1 MRRVM
6 HGDVASAAR
15 VLIGVP
21 ETMRQSLCRRM
32 ICEAHAAHRYFR
44 RFGRAHLLW
53 GDGSLMAAAHKRRLL
68 PEPGFSDSGYCGCME
83 MVLHELIEWRAARQV
98 SRRRSGCI

>member
-6 HGDVASAAR
+6 HGDVVAAAR

-21 ETMRQSLCRRM
+21 DTARHRLCQRM
-32 ICEAHAAHRYFR
+32 INEAHAAHRYFR
-44 RFGRAHLLW
+44 RFGKSHLLW
-53 GDGSLMAAAHKRRLL
+53 GDGSLMAAAHKRRLM
-68 PEPGFSDSGYCGCME
+68 PEPGFSDTRYCGCVE

-98 SRRRSGCI
+98 SQRRN